1 MCALVYNCLGFT
13 SGRVFTAVFWGVPDY
28 LSGPDILCF
37 RSFANCL
44 CPSPPSVDP
53 VSPDDRWALMRY
65 KKAFSIAVWN
75 LNNKSGY
82 MFQYIDI
89 FTDIGYKNFKL
100 IILATSYGFVFGMVH
115 FVVLKI
121 HTNNLVFVAFLFHD
135 TLSSFNYLFKSTIS
149 TLSALPNG

>member
-1 MCALVYNCLGFT
+1 MRFKKHLVLKYEIQTIKLGGNIPIF
-13 SGRVFTAVFWGVPDY
+13 
-28 LSGPDILCF
+28 
-37 RSFANCL
+37 
-44 CPSPPSVDP
+44 
-53 VSPDDRWALMRY
+53 
-65 KKAFSIAVWN
+65 
-75 LNNKSGY
+75 
-82 MFQYIDI
+82 DI

>member
-1 MCALVYNCLGFT
+1 MYFQKYNVD
-13 SGRVFTAVFWGVPDY
+13 VFK
-28 LSGPDILCF
+28 LCF
-37 RSFANCL
+37 LHNYHPWLRG
-44 CPSPPSVDP
+44 PEWDSPWTDWTVPL
-53 VSPDDRWALMRY
+53 SPGYLWVLIVEISKQNEGGFQYWYIYWYWFY
-65 KKAFSIAVWN
+65 KK
-75 LNNKSGY
+75 
-82 MFQYIDI
+82 
-89 FTDIGYKNFKL
+89 FKL